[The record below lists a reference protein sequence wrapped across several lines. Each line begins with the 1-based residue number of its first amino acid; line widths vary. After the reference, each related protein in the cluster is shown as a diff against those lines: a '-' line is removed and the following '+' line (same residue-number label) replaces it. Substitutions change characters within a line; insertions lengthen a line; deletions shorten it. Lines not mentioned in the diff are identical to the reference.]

1 MAVTESNKV
10 EKLKFVTLTNGSDGI
25 QKQLTTTLS
34 NLAKNIDND
43 SLMAG
48 AKAYASLLKTAPAI
62 IAKVTEVTLTEQV

>member
-10 EKLKFVTLTNGSDGI
+10 EKLKFVTLTNGSDGV

-48 AKAYASLLKTAPAI
+48 AKAYASMLKTAPAI